1 MIQRRNNHIYDALCM
16 GEKSTCW
23 VTEYFMFQTSLL
35 NKSTTQSC
43 WNGFYLACIQ
53 KDAQSEKLK
62 YMIDGCKVKG
72 KKENISNGSR

>member
-23 VTEYFMFQTSLL
+23 VTKYCMFQISLL
-35 NKSTTQSC
+35 DKSTIQSSS
-43 WNGFYLACIQ
+43 NSLYLACIQ